1 MWRPE
6 KGVEHQ
12 DINAPKGPNRIF
24 GQLLGVGDVAKVADA
39 IGVDGSGPVWNG
51 DRLYLDVSNA
61 KHLAGRNRMSA
72 PFGLGRPGKRT
83 NRVVKDVREAV
94 HQSRDRIWRSIHV
107 DRNVPLIGE
116 RTNVVNAMDVIRV
129 IVREENCVYSARARR
144 YELKSQLGRSI
155 DEDVCTSIRL
165 DQSSD
170 SSPLVA
176 GVR

>member
-1 MWRPE
+1 
-6 KGVEHQ
+6 
-12 DINAPKGPNRIF
+12 
-24 GQLLGVGDVAKVADA
+24 
-39 IGVDGSGPVWNG
+39 
-51 DRLYLDVSNA
+51 
-61 KHLAGRNRMSA
+61 MSA
-72 PFGLGRPGKRT
+72 PFGLARPGKRT